1 MISSIYTAQ
10 NNGFMSSI
18 WKFTSSFYFAFAT
31 CIYLLFIFLV
41 VNNYVLNNYL
51 DFLILKITKGN
62 YNFIL
67 NMIIYFFFPIM
78 SINYFLIFKE
88 SKYKYLI
95 KEYKK
100 NYNKKSF
107 AWYFMIAFIFMF
119 ATLFLKKIG

>member
-10 NNGFMSSI
+10 NNGFMSPI

-62 YNFIL
+62 YDFIL
-67 NMIIYFFFPIM
+67 NMIVYFFFPIM
-78 SINYFLIFKE
+78 SINYLLIFKE

-95 KEYKK
+95 KEYKR

-119 ATLFLKKIG
+119 VTLFLKKTG